1 MHDLFKDEVIL
12 LKIAQVC
19 SRYYPDIGGIET
31 YVKEISER
39 LVTQGHDVEVV
50 TTDSSGKLKK
60 YEIINGVRIIRFK
73 SFSPNNAFFFSPE
86 MYFFLKKRNYD
97 VIHAHN
103 YHAFPSLFAALA
115 KNDAR
120 LVFNPYFHGKGHTF
134 FRNILH
140 VPYKL
145 LGNYIFNQSDKIV
158 CISKYEQKKLQKA
171 FNIEDDSVE
180 ILPPGLDMSEFE
192 KIEPFQ
198 KEGKTILYVGRLEAY
213 KGVQYIIEA
222 LLRIKEYGLVIIG
235 EGPYE
240 KNLKTLSQKLESGRI
255 NWLKNISRKS
265 LLRYYKSADVFVM
278 LSKHESYGI
287 SVAEA
292 LACGTP
298 CVVALGS
305 ALDEFV
311 DGRLC
316 VGIEQPI
323 TTDKLIDAIIRLDH
337 LADESDTISQKI
349 DDWDS
354 VVERLICIYEDLDVD
369 NCLHSFNGEYVCAS
383 K

>member
-12 LKIAQVC
+12 LKIAQV
-19 SRYYPDIGGIET
+19 SPRYHPDIGGIET

-39 LVTQGHDVEVV
+39 LVRQGHEVEVV
-50 TTDSSGKLKK
+50 TTDPSGKLKK
-60 YEIINGVRIIRFK
+60 HEIMNGVKITRFR
-73 SFSPNNAFFFSPE
+73 SLAPNNAFFFTPNI
-86 MYFFLKKRNYD
+86 YFFLKKRNYD

-115 KNDAR
+115 KNDAQ

-145 LGNYIFNQSDKIV
+145 LGHYIFNKSDKII
-158 CISKYEQKKLQKA
+158 CISKYEQKKVQKA
-171 FNIEDDSVE
+171 FNIEEGSVK

-192 KIEPFQ
+192 NIEPYQ
-198 KEGKTILYVGRLEAY
+198 KKGKTILYVGRLEAY

-222 LLRIKEYGLVIIG
+222 LLRLKEYGLVIIG

-240 KNLKTLSQKLESGRI
+240 KNLKTLSQKSNSDRI
-255 NWLKNISRKS
+255 NWLKNISRED
-265 LLRYYKSADVFVM
+265 LLRYYKSADVFVI

-292 LACGTP
+292 LASGTP

-323 TTDKLIDAIIRLDH
+323 TVDKLVDAVIRLDN
-337 LADESDTISQKI
+337 LMDKSAVISPKI
-349 DDWDS
+349 EDWDS
-354 VVERLICIYEDLDVD
+354 VVERLICIYEELDAD
-369 NCLHSFNGEYVCAS
+369 NCLHSFNGEYACAS

>member
-19 SRYYPDIGGIET
+19 PRYYPDIGGVET
-31 YVKEISER
+31 YIKEISER
-39 LVTQGHDVEVV
+39 LVVQGHEVEVI
-50 TTDSSGKLKK
+50 TTDPSGKFKK
-60 YEIINGVRIIRFK
+60 HEIINGVRITRFK
-73 SFSPNNAFFFSPE
+73 SMAPNNAFYFAPE
-86 MYFFLKKRNYD
+86 IYFFLKKRNYD

-103 YHAFPSLFAALA
+103 YHAFPSFFAVLG

-120 LVFNPYFHGKGHTF
+120 FVFNPYFHGKGHTF

-145 LGNYIFNQSDKIV
+145 LGHYIFSKLDKIV
-158 CISKYEQKKLQKA
+158 CISKYEQKKVQKA
-171 FNIEDDSVE
+171 FNIKDGSIE
-180 ILPPGLDMSEFE
+180 ILPPGLDISEFE
-192 KIEPFQ
+192 KIEPHQ
-198 KEGKTILYVGRLEAY
+198 KEEKTILYVGRLEAY

-222 LLRIKEYGLVIIG
+222 LSNLKEYRLVIIG
-235 EGPYE
+235 EGPYDQ
-240 KNLKTLSQKLESGRI
+240 NLKTLSQKSNPDRI
-255 NWLKNISRKS
+255 SWLKNISRTD
-265 LLRYYKSADVFVM
+265 LLKYYKSADVFVM

-292 LACGTP
+292 LASGTP

-311 DGRLC
+311 DGSSC
-316 VGIEQPI
+316 VGIEQPL
-323 TTDKLIDAIIRLDH
+323 TADKLIEAIMRLDNFN
-337 LADESDTISQKI
+337 DTSNTISQKI

-354 VVERLICIYEDLDVD
+354 VVERLICIYEDLDAD
-369 NCLHSFNGEYVCAS
+369 NCLHS
-383 K
+383 

>member
-19 SRYYPDIGGIET
+19 PRYYPDIGGMET

-39 LVTQGHDVEVV
+39 LVAQGHEVEVV
-50 TTDSSGKLKK
+50 TTDPSGKFKK
-60 YEIINGVRIIRFK
+60 HEIMNGVRISRFK
-73 SFSPNNAFFFSPE
+73 SLAPNNAFFFAPK

-115 KNDAR
+115 KSDEQF
-120 LVFNPYFHGKGHTF
+120 VFSPYFHGKGHTF

-145 LGNYIFNQSDKIV
+145 LGYYIFNKSDKIV
-158 CISKYEQKKLQKA
+158 CISKYEQKKVQKA

-180 ILPPGLDMSEFE
+180 ILPPGIDMSEFE
-192 KIEPFQ
+192 NIEPYQ

-222 LLRIKEYGLVIIG
+222 LLRIKEYRLVIIG

-240 KNLKTLSQKLESGRI
+240 KNLKILSKKLNSDCI
-255 NWLKNISRKS
+255 NWLKKILRKD

-311 DGRLC
+311 DGRSC
-316 VGIEQPI
+316 IGIEQPL
-323 TTDKLIDAIIRLDH
+323 TADKLIDAIIRLDH
-337 LADESDTISQKI
+337 LTDKSDTISQKI
-349 DDWDS
+349 DDWNS
-354 VVERLICIYEDLDVD
+354 VVERLICIYEEFDAD
-369 NCLHSFNGEYVCAS
+369 NCLHSFNGEYTCAS